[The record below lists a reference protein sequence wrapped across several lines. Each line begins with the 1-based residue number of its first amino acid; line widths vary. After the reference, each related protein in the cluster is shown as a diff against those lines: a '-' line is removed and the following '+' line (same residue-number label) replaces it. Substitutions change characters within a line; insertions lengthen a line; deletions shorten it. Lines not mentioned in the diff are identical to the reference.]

1 MAVRETR
8 KLPGLVST
16 PLPLSEVGV
25 RIRQCHLLSKNKA
38 AAYLI
43 REREYSVS
51 VGFL

>member
-1 MAVRETR
+1 MAVGETR

-16 PLPLSEVGV
+16 SHPVSGV
-25 RIRQCHLLSKNKA
+25 RVGITQLLVQRIKYL
-38 AAYLI
+38 YLI